1 MSNRT
6 SVELYKECI
15 RKYGSTHGKDIYG
28 TLLRVFAKLPIA
40 LIVDDAVLCTH
51 SAIPSGA
58 TPLNGLLKLPR
69 VLPSLERNCK
79 LAYDII
85 TRYPKLS
92 TVRPKPVTK
101 TKPAN
106 KQANCK
112 AKGAEMSKSAKG
124 SVAKSSEFGSIKS
137 VSTGTIKVKHSN
149 SDILFVAEMRK

>member
-1 MSNRT
+1 
-6 SVELYKECI
+6 
-15 RKYGSTHGKDIYG
+15 
-28 TLLRVFAKLPIA
+28 

-51 SAIPSGA
+51 SAIPPAA

-92 TVRPKPVTK
+92 TIRPKPVTK

-112 AKGAEMSKSAKG
+112 DNVAEKSKSAKG

-137 VSTGTIKVKHSN
+137 VSTGTVRAKQSN
-149 SDILFVAEMRK
+149 SDILFCCRNAQVNRVLPIVLGNRSSLPKVPRRAPTISLVLPLSSRK